1 MQFKIIIS
9 LLFLL
14 VCKPETKQITKDYS
28 LQNNEALAFCKK
40 NNFSTDYYILIDL
53 SIHSGRNRFF
63 LYNFK
68 TKKNEY
74 EKLVT
79 HGTCDVFSDNEKM
92 WEKAKFSNKLDSHC
106 SSKGKYKIGK
116 RDWSQWGIKVKY
128 WLYGLE
134 DSNNN
139 AVSRVTVLHSWEAV
153 SDAEVY
159 PKFSPLSWGCPAI
172 SNEFMEILDSKL
184 QQSKLPVLLWIIE

>member
-1 MQFKIIIS
+1 MQLKIIIS

-14 VCKPETKQITKDYS
+14 ACKPETKQITKDYS

-153 SDAEVY
+153 SDVEVY
-159 PKFSPLSWGCPAI
+159 PKFSPLSWGCPAV
-172 SNEFMEILDSKL
+172 SNEFMEILDPKL
-184 QQSKLPVLLWIIE
+184 QQSKRPVLLWIIE